1 MLNLFSNCFAPCRIN
16 SVCEYSVEEYCT
28 YCKAPVPFESADV
41 AMCSGSN
48 PATPPAEAHKLSR
61 CTASMRLCPVL
72 QPTWHCACC
81 GRTVD
86 KLLPEIFFTMPTS
99 FWDVTHGNE
108 SLDLSAPAVPFCP
121 FCGILLQRIKPEFLL
136 SVSPV

>member
-28 YCKAPVPFESADV
+28 YCNAPVPFESADV